1 VSLVTAS
8 GGAPQADDGSDA
20 VAVVLTDPA
29 TGDSTRLERNEQG
42 SFYRVFQANKW
53 RLKKQAEAEAAAA
66 ASASAGKTANPA
78 PSILVGG
85 GAQ

>member
-1 VSLVTAS
+1 VSFLTAT

-20 VAVVLTDPA
+20 VAVVLTDLA
-29 TGDSTRLERNEQG
+29 TGNTTRPERNEQG

-53 RLKKQAEAEAAAA
+53 RLKKQAEAEAAA
-66 ASASAGKTANPA
+66 SAGKAANPA
-78 PSILVGG
+78 ARILVGG